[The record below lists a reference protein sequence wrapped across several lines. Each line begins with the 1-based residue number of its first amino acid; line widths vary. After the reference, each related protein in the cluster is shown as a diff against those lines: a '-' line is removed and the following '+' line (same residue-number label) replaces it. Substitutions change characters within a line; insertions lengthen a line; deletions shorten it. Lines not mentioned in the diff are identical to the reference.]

1 MLTATVNGGED
12 QLLEVDLMKVFKI
25 RTYDHSKGQ
34 YEPDE
39 MKWKPLNITTPDQ
52 YKNYFIERRKT
63 QAILIYT
70 SPTQKKL
77 L

>member
-39 MKWKPLNITTPDQ
+39 IKWNPIKITPDQ
-52 YKNYFIERRKT
+52 YNNYFIERRKT

-70 SPTQKKL
+70 SPTQKRL